1 MKTCAVRGGAL
12 QTAGCATAKEI
23 KLIKVSE
30 AGGIGKRLL
39 RWLNV
44 AEDAIL

>member
-1 MKTCAVRGGAL
+1 L

-39 RWLNV
+39 RWLKLDE
-44 AEDAIL
+44 AAIL